1 MKKPMILTK
10 RPSTPITI
18 RMPVDV
24 LEDLK
29 RVAPLKGMSGYQA
42 LIKFY
47 ISQGLR
53 DDLRSIWEEEQ
64 GKELESTLNEFGLK
78 QEQKQRIWNLI
89 PSLCSFHVLH
99 RSRGFEC
106 VEEAPLS
113 VHRVSEIAKGIE
125 IVVEKALTK
134 KLKEEDFV
142 RSLGR
147 KKVVSRKKEKK
158 SLATAEE

>member
-53 DDLRSIWEEEQ
+53 EDLRSIWEEEQ
-64 GKELESTLNEFGLK
+64 GRQLESTLNEFGLE

-89 PSLCSFHVLH
+89 PSLCFGSSHVLPK
-99 RSRGFEC
+99 SRDLGF
-106 VEEAPLS
+106 VEALR
-113 VHRVSEIAKGIE
+113 VHRVSEIDKGIE
-125 IVVEKALTK
+125 ILVEEVLSK

-147 KKVVSRKKEKK
+147 KKVISRKKEKK